1 MALHVPAH
9 HAGVSGDHLFRNF
22 LAAVA
27 IAIVAIVAVGVISTV
42 RLPATPAAVDQAQ
55 SILQYRAA
63 ERADW
68 AAGVPTEAGSL
79 LEYRAGERVVGPG
92 SDRIWTGQPGPR

>member
-1 MALHVPAH
+1 MALHAPTH
-9 HAGVSGDHLFRNF
+9 HAGVHGDHLFRNF

-27 IAIVAIVAVGVISTV
+27 VAVVAIVAVGVISTV
-42 RLPATPAAVDQAQ
+42 RLPAPTVPMDQAQ

-68 AAGVPTEAGSL
+68 AAGVPTEASSL
-79 LEYRAGERVVGPG
+79 IEFRAMERAGR
-92 SDRIWTGQPGPR
+92 